1 MILPKF
7 HLILPKY
14 FFFPPRKSEFPREL
28 FGKFLRGIEMCR
40 SHQNDQRNREAHY
53 IQERTTIW
61 DARSYKPIIRRH
73 FELACN
79 EICGRED
86 YWIVIMSNS
95 VTFVR
100 QGRGGTTA
108 IAFQQDVPPSSLLCA
123 TIEGVIER

>member
-14 FFFPPRKSEFPREL
+14 FFFPPRKFKFPREL
-28 FGKFLRGIEMCR
+28 FGKFLRGIELHR
-40 SHQNDQRNREAHY
+40 NHQNDQRNRNGHY

-61 DARSYKPIIRRH
+61 DVHSYKPVIRRH
-73 FELACN
+73 IEQTCN
-79 EICGRED
+79 EIYGRED
-86 YWIVIMSNS
+86 YWIVILSNS

-108 IAFQQDVPPSSLLCA
+108 IAPQ
-123 TIEGVIER
+123 